1 MLPAYCSVGAKVFD
15 LFYKNA
21 QMKTFLKTFA
31 PSRAA
36 QAKKT
41 PPGRPDG
48 GGFCVLTR
56 RSELRCHVVLDPVT
70 LVNMDE
76 HVVQEV
82 DG

>member
-1 MLPAYCSVGAKVFD
+1 MSSGHFVTTGVLLGG
-15 LFYKNA
+15 
-21 QMKTFLKTFA
+21 TFVVTLA
-31 PSRAA
+31 VPNP
-36 QAKKT
+36 KKT